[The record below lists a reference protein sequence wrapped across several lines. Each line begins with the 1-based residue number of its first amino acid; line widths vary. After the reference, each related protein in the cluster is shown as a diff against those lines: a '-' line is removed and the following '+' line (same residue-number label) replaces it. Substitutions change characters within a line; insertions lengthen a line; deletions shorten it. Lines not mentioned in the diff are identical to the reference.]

1 MNIDIEKLIDGINEA
16 APAKHHVVDSILDDL
31 VGEPDAYKHVLW
43 ALRNPDSVSAP
54 SLANAL
60 NSSGADV
67 KPSQINS
74 WRRREN
80 ISLSPKGN
88 A

>member
-1 MNIDIEKLIDGINEA
+1 MSIDVNKLIDGLERPEA
-16 APAKHHVVDSILDDL
+16 PRRHPVDLILDDL
-31 VGEPDAYKHVLW
+31 ADQPDAYNRVLW

-60 NSSGADV
+60 LAAGADV

-74 WRRREN
+74 WRRREG
-80 ISLSPKGN
+80 ISLGRGR

>member
-1 MNIDIEKLIDGINEA
+1 MSIDVNKLIDGLDIAEA
-16 APAKHHVVDSILDDL
+16 PRRHPVDLILDDL
-31 VGEPDAYKHVLW
+31 ADGQEDAYKRVLW
-43 ALRNPDSVSAP
+43 SLRNPDSVSAP

-60 NSSGADV
+60 LAAGADI

-74 WRRREN
+74 WRRREG
-80 ISLSPKGN
+80 ISLGRGR

>member
-1 MNIDIEKLIDGINEA
+1 MSIDVEKLIDGINEA
-16 APAKHHVVDSILDDL
+16 APAKRHVVDDILDDL
-31 VGEPDAYKHVLW
+31 SDQPDTYKHVLW
-43 ALRNPDSVSAP
+43 ALQNPGSVSAP
-54 SLANAL
+54 SLSNAL
-60 NSSGADV
+60 NSAGAHV
-67 KPSQINS
+67 NPSQINS